1 MRRNN
6 LSLII
11 FPLHRLFPILRPPHP
26 SYSRALSFS
35 SRTWFTI
42 GIAWIRDLRTSCT
55 IEMEWRMKR
64 RNFSRAPLY
73 QRIFF
78 LRIILIDNREIF
90 DWNSRR
96 RISSFE
102 NNRYNFSRNKRIVFI
117 YLKIWLKNLIHHK
130 ISKIVNFDDWKVRWK
145 GRIFY
150 LDFQF
155 SRYCRCKL

>member
-78 LRIILIDNREIF
+78 LRIILIGNREIF
-90 DWNSRR
+90 DWNSWR

-102 NNRYNFSRNKRIVFI
+102 NNRYNLFRNKRIVFI
-117 YLKIWLKNLIHHK
+117 YLKIW
-130 ISKIVNFDDWKVRWK
+130 SNFITKFR
-145 GRIFY
+145 R
-150 LDFQF
+150 
-155 SRYCRCKL
+155 

>member
-78 LRIILIDNREIF
+78 LRIILIGNREIF
-90 DWNSRR
+90 DFVWNSRR
-96 RISSFE
+96 RIPSFE
-102 NNRYNFSRNKRIVFI
+102 NNRYNFSRNKYIVFI
-117 YLKIWLKNLIHHK
+117 YLKIW
-130 ISKIVNFDDWKVRWK
+130 SNFITKFR
-145 GRIFY
+145 R
-150 LDFQF
+150 
-155 SRYCRCKL
+155 